1 MRLAAPFR
9 RQHLITTA
17 LELFASQGYEG
28 TTTREIAER
37 CGVTEAIIFR
47 HFPTKESLY
56 WAVIEEQCNIRG
68 SGPRL
73 RRMLAADVDELT
85 RFTRIA
91 EDILRRNSE
100 DSKFFRLLLF
110 SALENHELS
119 DHFFQTRVSER
130 FATLADY
137 IRNGIR
143 KGIFRDVDPLLAA
156 RGFFGMVVYHFLIQD
171 IFGGKKAHNFDV
183 EEVSR
188 SLAEIWLAG
197 MLRDDRAASANGSN
211 SGASIKWKAELR
223 PLETEE
229 VPSPAKPF
237 LGSSIRIKSRLK
249 PRKKM
254 ASPQRSAPD
263 KK

>member
-1 MRLAAPFR
+1 MRLSAPFR

-28 TTTREIAER
+28 TTTREIAHE

-56 WAVIEEQCNIRG
+56 WAVIEEQINVRG

-73 RRMLAADVDELT
+73 RRMLSADIDELT

-119 DHFFQTRVSER
+119 EHFFQTRVSER
-130 FATLADY
+130 FETLADY
-137 IRNGIR
+137 IRSGIR
-143 KGIFRDVDPLLAA
+143 KGIFRSVDPLLAA

-171 IFGGKKAHNFDV
+171 IFGGKKARDFDV

-197 MLRDDRAASANGSN
+197 MLRENSAGSANGSR

-223 PLETEE
+223 PVVEE
-229 VPSPAKPF
+229 PALARNF
-237 LGSSIRIKSRLK
+237 ASSGLRAKSRLK
-249 PRKKM
+249 KSRKKI
-254 ASPQRSAPD
+254 ATPPQRPD
-263 KK
+263 TR

>member
-17 LELFASQGYEG
+17 LELFASQGFEG
-28 TTTREIAER
+28 TTTREIAQR

-130 FATLADY
+130 FETLADY
-137 IRNGIR
+137 VRSGIR
-143 KGIFRDVDPLLAA
+143 KGIFRDVNPLLAA

-171 IFGGKKAHNFDV
+171 IFGGKRSRDFDV
-183 EEVSR
+183 QEVSR
-188 SLAEIWLAG
+188 ALAEIWLAG
-197 MLRDDRAASANGSN
+197 LLLENRADSANGSRP
-211 SGASIKWKAELR
+211 GASIKWKAELR
-223 PLETEE
+223 EPGEE
-229 VPSPAKPF
+229 ITPPRRSAN
-237 LGSSIRIKSRLK
+237 GSSARSRLK
-249 PRKKM
+249 KTKIED
-254 ASPQRSAPD
+254 RSVR
-263 KK
+263 

>member
-1 MRLAAPFR
+1 MRLSAPFR

-17 LELFASQGYEG
+17 LELFASQGFEG
-28 TTTREIAER
+28 TTTREIAQR

-73 RRMLAADVDELT
+73 RRVLAADVDELT

-130 FATLADY
+130 FETLADY
-137 IRNGIR
+137 IRSGIR
-143 KGIFRDVDPLLAA
+143 KGVFRNVDPLVAA
-156 RGFFGMVVYHFLIQD
+156 RAFFGMVVYHFLIQD
-171 IFGGKKAHNFDV
+171 IFGGKRSRDFDV
-183 EEVSR
+183 QEISR
-188 SLAEIWLAG
+188 ALAEIWLAG
-197 MLRDDRAASANGSN
+197 VLVESSAGSANGSKP
-211 SGASIKWKAELR
+211 GASIKWKAELR
-223 PLETEE
+223 PVDETP
-229 VPSPAKPF
+229 VPPRHFAGNGIRAKAT
-237 LGSSIRIKSRLK
+237 LKKSR
-249 PRKKM
+249 KKI
-254 ASPQRSAPD
+254 AESD
-263 KK
+263 KS